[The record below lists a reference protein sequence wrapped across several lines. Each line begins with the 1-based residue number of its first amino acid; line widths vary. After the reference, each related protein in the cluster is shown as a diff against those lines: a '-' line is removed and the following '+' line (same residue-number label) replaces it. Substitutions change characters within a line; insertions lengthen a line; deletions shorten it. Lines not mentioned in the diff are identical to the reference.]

1 MTAVAPEARTAA
13 ATSVAHARR
22 HRARRTS
29 LVIGVLVV
37 LVIAVAA
44 TALSV
49 GAYVVSFPDLIAT
62 LVGLGEPR
70 DEFVVLTLRLPRI
83 VLGML
88 AGLSFALAGGLF
100 QSLLGNPLAS
110 PDIIGISHGASAAA
124 VAALL
129 IFGLSGLAVAASA
142 FVGAVVV
149 AAAIYLLAWRS
160 GLTGYRFVL
169 IGIATA
175 FLVQGVLG
183 YLLTRADVRD
193 AQAALLWLVGS
204 LSGARWDDILLL
216 GIALAVLVPLVAVLA
231 PRLRILQL
239 GDQSAAGLGL
249 AVQPTRLA
257 LLAVAVGLTAVATAT
272 VGPVAFVAF
281 VCAPIARRLVGGLA
295 LVPTALVG
303 MLLVVGSDFAAQH
316 LLPGDVQVPVGI
328 ITGAVGAP
336 YLLWLLATTN
346 RTGAVR

>member
-1 MTAVAPEARTAA
+1 MATVATRPE
-13 ATSVAHARR
+13 TSAESSVV
-22 HRARRTS
+22 RARRLGRRRAAIVS
-29 LVIGVLVV
+29 GVLALLV
-37 LVIAVAA
+37 LAVAA

-49 GAYVVSFPDLIAT
+49 GAYVVSLPDLLAT
-62 LVGLGEPR
+62 LAGVGEPR
-70 DEFVVLTLRLPRI
+70 DEFIVLTLRLPRI
-83 VLGML
+83 LLGML

-129 IFGLSGLAVAASA
+129 IFGLSGLAVAGAA

-149 AAAIYLLAWRS
+149 ATAIYLLAWRS

-175 FLVQGVLG
+175 FLVQGILG

-216 GIALAVLVPLVAVLA
+216 GGALAVLVPLVAILA
-231 PRLRILQL
+231 PRLRVLQL

-249 AVQPTRLA
+249 AVQPSRLA
-257 LLAVAVGLTAVATAT
+257 LLAVAVGLTAVATAA
-272 VGPVAFVAF
+272 VGPIAFVAF
-281 VCAPIARRLVGGLA
+281 VSAPIARRMVGGLA
-295 LVPTALVG
+295 LLPTALVG
-303 MLLVVGSDFAAQH
+303 TLLVVASDFIAQH

-346 RTGAVR
+346 RSGAVR